1 MPQENPNKH
10 DHPSLTPTCLLIPCS
25 GQNNTGSPRKAKSS
39 EQAADT
45 EAEAAVEDDA
55 DLASWLKKGGQV
67 QTNPVAVSP
76 VLLKKTQ
83 TPKANATTPAPK
95 SSSVPLFAILVL
107 LLAIGGAAVLMLPSG
122 TPVPIAAPAVD
133 ALVASG
139 QLPLLSLWPTLP
151 YVLYKHAKHSG
162 RLLVGN

>member
-1 MPQENPNKH
+1 VPQENPNKH

-25 GQNNTGSPRKAKSS
+25 GQNNTGSPWKAKSS

-67 QTNPVAVSP
+67 QTNPVAASP
-76 VLLKKTQ
+76 VLLRKTQ
-83 TPKANATTPAPK
+83 TLKANATTPAPK
-95 SSSVPLFAILVL
+95 SSSVPLFAILML

-122 TPVPIAAPAVD
+122 TPVPIAAPAAD

-139 QLPLLSLWPTLP
+139 QLPLLSLWPTLS